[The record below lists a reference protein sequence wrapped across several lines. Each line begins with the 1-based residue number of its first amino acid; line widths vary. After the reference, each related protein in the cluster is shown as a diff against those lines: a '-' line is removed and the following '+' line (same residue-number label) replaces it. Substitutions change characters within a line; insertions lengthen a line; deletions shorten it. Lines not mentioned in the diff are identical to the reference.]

1 MKKTS
6 FLYAIAISLAMAF
19 LFSCSSPE
27 SRLTGRWITERVD
40 AEIDSVKANLESV
53 DRAIASTHTTK
64 FVLNED
70 HTMALSIDGFTH
82 DAFWTYNNKTD
93 IISFRL
99 DADKFGDPIE
109 LGIYQDD
116 RIVYTSKVKHG
127 SITAVYVKE

>member
-1 MKKTS
+1 MKTTA
-6 FLYAIAISLAMAF
+6 FLYSIVIALALAF

-27 SRLTGRWITERVD
+27 ARLTGRWTTERVD

-53 DRAIASTHTTK
+53 DRAIASTRTTK

-82 DAFWTYNNKTD
+82 EAFWTYDNKTG

-109 LGIYQDD
+109 LGTYEDG